1 MSFLL
6 RSPFAGLLCM
16 PFNSLATQL
25 RYAIERL
32 KGFFTGSDAL

>member
-32 KGFFTGSDAL
+32 KGFLQAAMPL

>member
-6 RSPFAGLLCM
+6 RSPVAGLLSM
-16 PFNSLATQL
+16 PFNSLAAQL